1 MGVYT
6 ECKRH
11 KTSYLH
17 FERMK
22 GAYNAGQS
30 PRLIP
35 SLHFTALKSGFAQCQ
50 GRGATGNNQINV
62 SMKTAKPSTSA
73 LKTNF
78 WSEFYRLLVLYS
90 FTKSSNS

>member
-1 MGVYT
+1 MCTQSVKGT
-6 ECKRH
+6 

-17 FERMK
+17 FERMR
-22 GAYNAGQS
+22 GACNAGQS

-35 SLHFTALKSGFAQCQ
+35 SLGFTALQSGFAQCQ

-73 LKTNF
+73 LKMDF
-78 WSEFYRLLVLYS
+78 WPEIVQIIGSVF
-90 FTKSSNS
+90 F